1 MSQPSMFWWQK
12 YGTLAQ
18 MAQAAVALLGFVAI
32 LFQINEIRSN
42 NRAASARQAFLGYT
56 DLAFKNPKFSQPDY
70 ENIKAGSR
78 EEQVQYSFVTYLLYA
93 CEEAISAFAGRR
105 EWLASCDY
113 DLRPHLPFFCAKNAN
128 EPAMKLYTAQVA
140 KYEPTA
146 DTTDGIVGYGWTT
159 GALLVKTL
167 ESAKKLDRGSVME
180 AARTLKDVSGVG
192 LQIPAAKWNT
202 SADDW
207 FIGETFQFIQWDAT
221 AGHSNAVAG
230 GLTNDDGKTAE
241 LTPEEL
247 INQ

>member
-1 MSQPSMFWWQK
+1 MSQPSFWWQK

-78 EEQVQYSFVTYLLYA
+78 EEQVQYESFVTYLLYA

-113 DLRPHLPFFCAKNAN
+113 DLRPHLPFFCEERERAGLSCDLRRRD
-128 EPAMKLYTAQVA
+128 PAMGEDLNENRQ
-140 KYEPTA
+140 
-146 DTTDGIVGYGWTT
+146 
-159 GALLVKTL
+159 
-167 ESAKKLDRGSVME
+167 RR
-180 AARTLKDVSGVG
+180 AARLQAGKD
-192 LQIPAAKWNT
+192 L
-202 SADDW
+202 
-207 FIGETFQFIQWDAT
+207 ET
-221 AGHSNAVAG
+221 
-230 GLTNDDGKTAE
+230 
-241 LTPEEL
+241 
-247 INQ
+247 